1 MITADNIVRSVLVV
15 EIHYETLWST
25 HSDPD
30 YKPFEIC
37 LNYAIDQ
44 KYILKL
50 YNTEFVI
57 HSNKI
62 SIKNAN

>member
-1 MITADNIVRSVLVV
+1 MV

-30 YKPFEIC
+30 DKPFEIC

-50 YNTEFVI
+50 YNMEFVI
-57 HSNKI
+57 HSNKT
-62 SIKNAN
+62 SIKNAK

>member
-1 MITADNIVRSVLVV
+1 MV

-30 YKPFEIC
+30 DKPFEIC

-57 HSNKI
+57 HSNKT
-62 SIKNAN
+62 SIKNANLRNTDLLSTRD

>member
-1 MITADNIVRSVLVV
+1 MV
-15 EIHYETLWST
+15 EIYYETLWST

-57 HSNKI
+57 HSNKT